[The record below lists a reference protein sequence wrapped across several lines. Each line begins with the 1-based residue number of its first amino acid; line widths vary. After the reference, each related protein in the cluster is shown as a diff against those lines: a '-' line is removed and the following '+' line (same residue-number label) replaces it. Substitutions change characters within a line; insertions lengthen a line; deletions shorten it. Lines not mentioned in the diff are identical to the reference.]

1 MENPIYKAIEYAYKK
16 NDDGFTFGCY
26 IYDAERHWKRIN
38 PRSFPHLKLEDR
50 TAEKTKRLIV
60 KEALRPMNFP
70 LNRAFDLHQI
80 CVKNGLIGLADRS
93 NLHTCKEV
101 LDYIKQ
107 YSSFSL
113 INYI

>member
-38 PRSFPHLKLEDR
+38 PRSFPHLDLEDR
-50 TAEKTKRLIV
+50 ISEKTKQLIV

-70 LNRAFDLHQI
+70 SNWPPLH
-80 CVKNGLIGLADRS
+80 VVSPVLSGSWHVSSWPRGS
-93 NLHTCKEV
+93 TCQCAARV
-101 LDYIKQ
+101 VPPYP
-107 YSSFSL
+107 
-113 INYI
+113 